1 MTTQSGY
8 TNLTNPIGYI
18 LKMLSCIG
26 LIGAVVFFIQEFLFK
41 AFLANLVIN
50 SIILSVLIFGCLF
63 ILNQVIKLFK
73 EVRWVNNFQNG
84 DLNADIGSPP
94 VLLAPMAT
102 MMLDHQHEI
111 ILSTTS
117 MRSLLD
123 SIASRLD
130 EAREYSRYMIG
141 LLIFLGLLGTF
152 WGLLM
157 TIDSISQTI
166 GSLSLNGE
174 DPSAM
179 FEELKLGLEAPLS
192 GMAIAFSSS
201 LFGLSGSLILGF
213 LDLIYNQAQNR
224 FYNELEEWLST
235 VTEINSDEKTD
246 NKFLMYLNK
255 NMKEIHQMMGN
266 LRDTL
271 DQSNNIYN
279 DRNKEIQNEQI
290 LIKDLIKSQSEHHL
304 ELIKELQILASNKDN
319 NK

>member
-1 MTTQSGY
+1 
-8 TNLTNPIGYI
+8 
-18 LKMLSCIG
+18 
-26 LIGAVVFFIQEFLFK
+26 
-41 AFLANLVIN
+41 
-50 SIILSVLIFGCLF
+50 VLIFGCLF
-63 ILNQVIKLFK
+63 ILNQVLKLFK

-94 VLLAPMAT
+94 ILLAPMAT
-102 MMLDHQHEI
+102 MMLDHQHTI
-111 ILSTTS
+111 SLSTTS

-166 GSLSLNGE
+166 GSLNLNGE
-174 DPSAM
+174 QPSAM
-179 FEELKLGLEAPLS
+179 FEELKQGLEAPLS

-246 NKFLMYLNK
+246 NKFLIYLNK
-255 NMKEIHQMMGN
+255 NMKEIHQMIGS
-266 LRDTL
+266 LRDTI
-271 DQSNNIYN
+271 DQGNNVYDN
-279 DRNKEIQNEQI
+279 RNKEIQNEQG
-290 LIKDLIKSQSEHHL
+290 LIKDLIKSQSDHQL
-304 ELIKELQILASNKDN
+304 ELIKELRTLSSNKDN

>member
-1 MTTQSGY
+1 
-8 TNLTNPIGYI
+8 
-18 LKMLSCIG
+18 
-26 LIGAVVFFIQEFLFK
+26 LIIAVVFFLQNFIIK
-41 AFLANLVIN
+41 AFLANLAIN

-63 ILNQVIKLFK
+63 ILNQVLKLFK

-94 VLLAPMAT
+94 ILLAPMAT
-102 MMLDHQHEI
+102 MMLDHQHTI
-111 ILSTTS
+111 SLSTTS

-166 GSLSLNGE
+166 GSLNLNGE
-174 DPSAM
+174 QPSAM
-179 FEELKLGLEAPLS
+179 FEELKQGLEAPLS

-246 NKFLMYLNK
+246 NKFLIYLNK
-255 NMKEIHQMMGN
+255 NMKEIHQMIGS
-266 LRDTL
+266 LRDTI
-271 DQSNNIYN
+271 DQGNNVYDN
-279 DRNKEIQNEQI
+279 RNKEIQNEQG
-290 LIKDLIKSQSEHHL
+290 LIKDLIKSQSDHQL
-304 ELIKELQILASNKDN
+304 ELIKELRTLSSNKDN

>member
-1 MTTQSGY
+1 MISFCSIS
-8 TNLTNPIGYI
+8 NI
-18 LKMLSCIG
+18 
-26 LIGAVVFFIQEFLFK
+26 FD
-41 AFLANLVIN
+41 

-94 VLLAPMAT
+94 SLLAPMAT
-102 MMLDHQHEI
+102 MMLDHQHTI
-111 ILSTTS
+111 SLSTTS

-166 GSLSLNGE
+166 GSLNLNGE
-174 DPSAM
+174 QPSAM
-179 FEELKLGLEAPLS
+179 FEELKQGLEAPLS

-255 NMKEIHQMMGN
+255 NMKEMHQMISN
-266 LRDTL
+266 LTDVI

-279 DRNKEIQNEQI
+279 NRNKEIQNEQE
-290 LIKDLIKSQSEHHL
+290 LIKDLIKLQSEHQL
-304 ELIKELQILASNKDN
+304 ELIKELRNMSSNKAN
-319 NK
+319 SK

>member
-1 MTTQSGY
+1 
-8 TNLTNPIGYI
+8 
-18 LKMLSCIG
+18 
-26 LIGAVVFFIQEFLFK
+26 LIIAVVFFLQNFIIK
-41 AFLANLVIN
+41 AFLANLAIN

-63 ILNQVIKLFK
+63 ILNQVLKLFK

-94 VLLAPMAT
+94 ILLAPMAT
-102 MMLDHQHEI
+102 MMLDHQHTI
-111 ILSTTS
+111 SLSTTS

-130 EAREYSRYMIG
+130 EAREYSRYMIV

-166 GSLSLNGE
+166 GSLNLNGE
-174 DPSAM
+174 QPSAM
-179 FEELKLGLEAPLS
+179 FEELKQGLEAPLS

-246 NKFLMYLNK
+246 NKFLIYLNK
-255 NMKEIHQMMGN
+255 NMKEIHQMIGS
-266 LRDTL
+266 LRDTI
-271 DQSNNIYN
+271 DQGNNVYDN
-279 DRNKEIQNEQI
+279 RNKEIQNEQG
-290 LIKDLIKSQSEHHL
+290 LIKDLIKSQSDHQL
-304 ELIKELQILASNKDN
+304 ELIKELRTLSSNKDN